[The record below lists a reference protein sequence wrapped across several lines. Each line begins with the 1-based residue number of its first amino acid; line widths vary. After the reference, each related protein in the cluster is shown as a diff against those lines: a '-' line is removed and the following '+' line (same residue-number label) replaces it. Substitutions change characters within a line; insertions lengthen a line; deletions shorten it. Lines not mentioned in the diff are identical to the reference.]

1 MLCPKVKVFLL
12 PNFYMQKDIA
22 NNRTIAVVGLGYVG
36 LPLALLAERKGYK
49 VIGIDVS
56 SEKMELL
63 NKRVAPFADQEIAEQ
78 LKNSSLEATMDFS
91 KIKDASV
98 IIICV
103 PTPIHKNHM
112 PNLEPVENACRSI
125 ASFLQKEQLVILEST
140 VNPGICENII
150 LSILEKESGLI
161 VNKDF
166 YLGHCPERVMP
177 GKLLNN
183 LQNYHRV
190 VGGFDKETA
199 EAMRDLYKTY
209 VKGDLDLSDL
219 TTAEVVKTTENYYR
233 DVEIAFANQLALLC
247 EELGVNV
254 YEARKLINK
263 VEDRNVHMPGA
274 GVGGHCIPKDGL
286 LNVSVIRSKKN
297 SDAEVAVKMADLA
310 REINDFMP
318 IHMISLLKK
327 GLEKAGRKLDRSKI
341 AVLGY
346 SYLANSDDTR
356 NSPTKTLLEKL
367 NGSKVVVHDPFVEKY
382 KGSLDVVLKNAGAAV
397 FMVAHDEYKN
407 LSLEK
412 LKKLMRTKILIDGRN
427 IFSKDEAKKLGFI
440 YKGIGNV

>member
-1 MLCPKVKVFLL
+1 MNTLEKKIE
-12 PNFYMQKDIA
+12 NRSA
-22 NNRTIAVVGLGYVG
+22 NVVVVGLGYVG
-36 LPLALLAERKGYK
+36 LPVACLLAEAGFKVVGINRGQEKVDLINKGISPIEGKEPSLAPLVKKVVRKGCLSATTDYSVCK
-49 VIGIDVS
+49 
-56 SEKMELL
+56 K
-63 NKRVAPFADQEIAEQ
+63 ADIVLIAVETPVDAKTKTPKYLALRSALMSLAEN
-78 LKNSSLEATMDFS
+78 LKKGA
-91 KIKDASV
+91 
-98 IIICV
+98 
-103 PTPIHKNHM
+103 
-112 PNLEPVENACRSI
+112 
-125 ASFLQKEQLVILEST
+125 LVIVEST
-140 VNPGICENII
+140 IAPGTMKYVVGPF
-150 LSILEKESGLI
+150 LEEKSGLKI
-161 VNKDF
+161 NKEI

-177 GKLLNN
+177 GKLLHN
-183 LQNYHRV
+183 LRSYHRA
-190 VGGFDKETA
+190 VGGSTPETA
-199 EAMRDLYKTY
+199 GVMKKLYKTY
-209 VKGDLDLSDL
+209 VKGNLDLTDM

-286 LNVSVIRSKKN
+286 LNVSVLRGKKN
-297 SDAEVAVKMADLA
+297 SEAEVAIKMADLA
-310 REINDFMP
+310 RGINDFMP

-327 GLEKAGRKLDRSKI
+327 GLQKAGRELDNSKI

-356 NSPTKTLLEKL
+356 NTPTKIFLQEFRANPKNVT
-367 NGSKVVVHDPFVEKY
+367 VHDPFVEEY
-382 KGSLDVVLKNAGAAV
+382 KGNLEDVLAGADAAV

-427 IFSKDEAKKLGFI
+427 IFSKEEAKKLGFI
-440 YKGIGNV
+440 YKGIGN